1 MPPKKRANT
10 AEPAAAEQTPIAA
23 KPRKK
28 RAVAAANPAM
38 AEQPSAAKP
47 RKKRAAAAAEP
58 AVAELPLE
66 WEQWL
71 GQIER
76 LFLAF
81 ITVGAL
87 FEQRDAPGSLS
98 GIRAAVEQQAK
109 LPFEETS
116 LQLIASLRTD
126 LVVLGQFLP
135 DGRPSAEPV
144 WRLHFAASRKKAAKT
159 AAGFRYVAL

>member
-1 MPPKKRANT
+1 
-10 AEPAAAEQTPIAA
+10 
-23 KPRKK
+23 
-28 RAVAAANPAM
+28 
-38 AEQPSAAKP
+38 
-47 RKKRAAAAAEP
+47 
-58 AVAELPLE
+58 VAELPLD

-98 GIRAAVEQQAK
+98 EIRAAVEQQAK
-109 LPFEETS
+109 LPFDETS

-126 LVVLGQFLP
+126 LVVLGQVLTN
-135 DGRPSAEPV
+135 GRPSAEPV
-144 WRLHFAASRKKAAKT
+144 WRLHFAAGRRPQRPQPDSGKLRCRIWT
-159 AAGFRYVAL
+159 VLIEERCGLHSELWGLTPSPTL